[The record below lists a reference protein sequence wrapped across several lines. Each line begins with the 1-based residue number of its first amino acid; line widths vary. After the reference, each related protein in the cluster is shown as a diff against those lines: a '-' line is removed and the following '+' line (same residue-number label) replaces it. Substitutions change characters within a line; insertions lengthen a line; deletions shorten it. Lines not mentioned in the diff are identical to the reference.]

1 MFRPPDGLCNRGRSP
16 VAQPLERPGG
26 QLGEYPGIRPIEQPL
41 ARLLADPPAHPAV
54 AEPGPDDGPITLLGL
69 HPAGGSTA
77 FFAGWQRALGERAT
91 VVPVRLPGR
100 DATGGHCRA
109 GLPSLVAAL
118 ERDLGPLLDRPH
130 LLYGHSMGALLA
142 HRLTLRRAAQGRR
155 LPERLLLGAYP
166 APHLP
171 HPLHREVGLADAEL
185 VRRLVDFG
193 ALPESL
199 RADTRWLADRIALVR
214 AEIGLC
220 GEVSGRSERRPLPC
234 PIEVF
239 SGIDDPLVTAAGAA
253 AWAEHAGGGFH
264 LHRLP
269 GGHFF
274 PRESPE
280 SKDAFFRCLTGLIA
294 PLATV

>member
-1 MFRPPDGLCNRGRSP
+1 MPRQPDHPGHRPGRPATTAGVCNRGRSP
-16 VAQPLERPGG
+16 VA
-26 QLGEYPGIRPIEQPL
+26 
-41 ARLLADPPAHPAV
+41 HPA
-54 AEPGPDDGPITLLGL
+54 AGGAGPDGAPITLLGL

-77 FFAGWQRALGERAT
+77 FFTGWQRTLGERAR

-100 DATGGHCRA
+100 DATGAHCRA
-109 GLPSLVAAL
+109 GLPGLVAAL
-118 ERDLGPLLDRPH
+118 DRDLGPLLDRPH

-142 HRLTLRRAAQGRR
+142 HRLTLCRAEQGRR

-171 HPLHREVGLADAEL
+171 HPLHRALELTDAEL
-185 VRRLVDFG
+185 VRLLVDFG

-199 RADTRWLADRIALVR
+199 RADTRWLAERIALVR

-220 GEVSGRSERRPLPC
+220 DAVPGGAVRRPLPC

-274 PRESPE
+274 PRDSPE
-280 SKDAFFRCLTGLIA
+280 SKGAFFRCLTGLIA
-294 PLATV
+294 PPVAV